1 MEGKLSEVM
10 ASTKNERDSKKTIF
24 EHAAYV
30 SSLSSS
36 LISLMYVVLV
46 VDSWSRPAAVV
57 FVGQW
62 GLLTQCEPIVLV
74 SVTQRGDNGCSFC
87 PFDDFSYEFLIFLP
101 FTTFCVVVR
110 YYQKASVLFSLGTR
124 HRLQT
129 IVMTQLW
136 QTICAEVLVRVNLR
150 EGSQEVKARAS
161 MDAGRKSGY

>member
-10 ASTKNERDSKKTIF
+10 ASKKNERDSKKTIF

-74 SVTQRGDNGCSFC
+74 SVTQRGDNCCSFC

-101 FTTFCVVVR
+101 FTTFLCCCSLLSKSFCFVFFR
-110 YYQKASVLFSLGTR
+110 YSAPAADNSDD
-124 HRLQT
+124 
-129 IVMTQLW
+129 
-136 QTICAEVLVRVNLR
+136 AALVNNWR
-150 EGSQEVKARAS
+150 
-161 MDAGRKSGY
+161 